1 MEQLFSVI
9 CTYEYDVQFLDCEL
23 FISRDPNECG
33 AVLWTARRPKTM
45 ARLKEVTAEALWE
58 NTTFNLYE
66 HNSISLFS
74 KVGQL
79 RFFVIKQRS
88 HPVKMFVHGFSD
100 FPWTGWIVA
109 IKDNY
114 LELGDYN
121 VFSINWNRLAHA
133 PWYNIAATNSRLEI
147 KYHFVGN
154 ALKKA

>member
-1 MEQLFSVI
+1 MGEHYLQSVRTQLYFA
-9 CTYEYDVQFLDCEL
+9 L
-23 FISRDPNECG
+23 FQSD
-33 AVLWTARRPKTM
+33 
-45 ARLKEVTAEALWE
+45 
-58 NTTFNLYE
+58 
-66 HNSISLFS
+66 
-74 KVGQL
+74 QL

-133 PWYNIAATNSRLEI
+133 PWYNIAATNSRLGKNIILWEI
-147 KYHFVGN
+147 RYRKLENMHV
-154 ALKKA
+154 